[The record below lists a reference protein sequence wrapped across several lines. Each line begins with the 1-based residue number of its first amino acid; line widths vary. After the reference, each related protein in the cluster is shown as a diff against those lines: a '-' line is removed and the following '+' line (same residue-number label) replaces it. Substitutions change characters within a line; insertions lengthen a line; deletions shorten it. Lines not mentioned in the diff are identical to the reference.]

1 MKILDRYVLATFLKN
16 YLISL
21 MVLIGLYIML
31 DLVFNFDELVE
42 VQSKG
47 AAVAASGGGAS
58 FLHVVYIIWD
68 YYFYQS
74 FLIFAQLSGVIPV
87 VAAAFTLVRFARF
100 NELSPILSA
109 GVSLFRTA
117 APIIIAGIVL
127 SFLLLVDQEMII
139 PRLIPK
145 LTRTHDQIGQQ
156 APKSFDIKAMQ
167 DGSGG
172 LLFASRYLPPTDKE
186 PATII
191 QLDVIERDKEYRP
204 TGHIS
209 ADKAVWDAEQNAW
222 KLTGGRHVTGL
233 QPNQQQRE
241 DPKPPH
247 HYKSGVTP
255 EEVALFHSGDY
266 TELLSTARINQLLQ
280 RPQSY
285 GTIDLLRVKHARVT
299 QSVMNVVAVLLAIGT
314 ILTREPGTLK
324 GNALRLLI
332 VVGAAM
338 SCVFL
343 CHQLAA
349 HPPSGQQWADRW
361 PAIMAWLPIFMFFPL
376 AIFLLDQLQTK
387 KS

>member
-1 MKILDRYVLATFLKN
+1 MKILDRYVLTTFLKN

-21 MVLIGLYIML
+21 MVLIGLYILL

-42 VQSKG
+42 VQAKG
-47 AAVAASGGGAS
+47 STAVAGGGAS

-117 APIIIAGIVL
+117 APIIIAGIFL
-127 SFLLLVDQEMII
+127 SFLLLVDQELII

-145 LTRTHDQIGQQ
+145 LTRSHDQIGQQ
-156 APKSFDIKAMQ
+156 VAKSFDIKAMQ
-167 DGSGG
+167 DGGGG
-172 LLFASRYLPPTDKE
+172 LLFASKYMPPTEKE
-186 PATII
+186 PATMI
-191 QLDVIERDKEYRP
+191 QMDVIERDKDYRP

-209 ADKAVWDAEQNAW
+209 ADKATWNTQRGEW
-222 KLTGGRHVTGL
+222 TLTHGLRVTGL
-233 QPNQQQRE
+233 QPDQRQRE
-241 DPKPPH
+241 ERANS
-247 HYKSGVTP
+247 YKSGVTP
-255 EEVALFHSGDY
+255 EEIALFHSGDY
-266 TELLSTARINQLLQ
+266 TELLSTLRINQLLQ

-299 QSVMNVVAVLLAIGT
+299 QSVMNVVAVLLAVGT

-324 GNALRLLI
+324 ANALKLLI
-332 VVGAAM
+332 IVGAAM
-338 SCVFL
+338 SSVFL
-343 CHQLAA
+343 CHQIAA
-349 HPPSGQQWADRW
+349 HPPSGQEWTDRW
-361 PAIMAWLPIFMFFPL
+361 PAIMAWAPIFVFFPL
-376 AIFLLDQLQTK
+376 AIFLLDQLQTR